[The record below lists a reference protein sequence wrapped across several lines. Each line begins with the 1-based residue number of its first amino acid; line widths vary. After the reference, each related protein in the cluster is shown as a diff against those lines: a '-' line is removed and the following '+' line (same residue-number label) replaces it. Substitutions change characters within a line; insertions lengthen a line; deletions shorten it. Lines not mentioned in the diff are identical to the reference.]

1 MKYTL
6 QFRLILSFTLVILLT
21 VGAVFFVMWQAATIQ
36 IQKYNERVEHMVSGR
51 IHFVIGDYYINNNMS
66 WDGILPVISKLAE
79 QFNYRIILADTDG
92 KIIADSENGT
102 SGTRLD
108 LNKFSS
114 RLITLPNEPQKSA
127 PVRPRE
133 NMSLPAPTLI
143 FSGQAFPG
151 PPPEPP
157 LPDLSQSQVVGY
169 LFLTPLTQS
178 PVGLTALQILT
189 SEMGRYFMA
198 GACLAVAVAIIL
210 TIFLSRRI
218 LAPVKSLTLAAQ
230 RLGKG
235 DFSQR
240 VNIKEKSEIGELAT
254 TFNRMAA
261 DLERDE
267 KLRRDLVADIAH
279 ELRSPLTNVRGYLEA
294 IRDGIIVPDEHTV
307 NTIYDETMLLSR
319 LIEDLQELSLA
330 ESGQLKLYC
339 QNEDIGNII
348 TQAITAVMAKASI
361 KDIKLSVELPGG
373 LPAVFIDRQRIKQVL
388 LNLLTNALTH
398 TPSGRS
404 ITVSA
409 EQVGDHIAVCVA
421 DNGEGIPPDELPFI
435 FERFHR
441 VDKSR
446 TRLTGGSG
454 LGLTIAR
461 YFVEAHKGTITAWSE
476 PGKGSRFTFTLPAVG
491 A

>member
-1 MKYTL
+1 
-6 QFRLILSFTLVILLT
+6 
-21 VGAVFFVMWQAATIQ
+21 
-36 IQKYNERVEHMVSGR
+36 
-51 IHFVIGDYYINNNMS
+51 
-66 WDGILPVISKLAE
+66 
-79 QFNYRIILADTDG
+79 
-92 KIIADSENGT
+92 
-102 SGTRLD
+102 
-108 LNKFSS
+108 
-114 RLITLPNEPQKSA
+114 
-127 PVRPRE
+127 
-133 NMSLPAPTLI
+133 
-143 FSGQAFPG
+143 
-151 PPPEPP
+151 
-157 LPDLSQSQVVGY
+157 
-169 LFLTPLTQS
+169 
-178 PVGLTALQILT
+178 
-189 SEMGRYFMA
+189 
-198 GACLAVAVAIIL
+198 
-210 TIFLSRRI
+210 
-218 LAPVKSLTLAAQ
+218 
-230 RLGKG
+230 
-235 DFSQR
+235 

-361 KDIKLSVELPGG
+361 KDIKLSVELPDG